1 MSSKWLLLDKFIEKL
16 SFNIETQKIK
26 MFITK
31 KDYKFVEIWW
41 YNKNNELSKITCVL
55 SKDWQRSMKT
65 YFKSYKCKF
74 YNFEFDNITNFE
86 YFFEDNLEIY
96 LIIEDYI
103 NFNLGSNISKLSNLE
118 QKIYLEKLGK
128 KILKK

>member
-1 MSSKWLLLDKFIEKL
+1 MSSRWLLLDKFIETL

-41 YNKNNELSKITCVL
+41 YNKNNELSKITCFL
-55 SKDWQRSMKT
+55 SKDWQKSMKT

-103 NFNLGSNISKLSNLE
+103 NVNLGSNIGKLSSLE
-118 QKIYLEKLGK
+118 QKNYLEKLGK

>member
-55 SKDWQRSMKT
+55 SKKWQKSMKT

-96 LIIEDYI
+96 LIIEDHI
-103 NFNLGSNISKLSNLE
+103 NMNLCSNINKLSILE
-118 QKIYLEKLGK
+118 QKKYLEKLGK
-128 KILKK
+128 KILK